1 MIAAKD
7 SKIVMYGR
15 KLWVKKRA
23 DTATTSIKYSGKVK
37 SAKFSP
43 RYFKLKKRWII
54 KAKIGVKI
62 KNAMAKNLYRIIIL
76 FYLEKGFM

>member
-7 SKIVMYGR
+7 SKIVMYGK

-37 SAKFSP
+37 SAKLSP

-54 KAKIGVKI
+54 AKIGVKI

>member
-37 SAKFSP
+37 SAKLSP

-62 KNAMAKNLYRIIIL
+62 KNAIAKNLYRTIGL
-76 FYLEKGFM
+76 FYREKVLM